1 MQYSHAAIPPYPQV
15 IAADVLTIATDF
27 QTIRLSASYS
37 PVSGNVFV
45 SSPGRDSSDL
55 VFPPSWP
62 GRLAVLPLVL
72 RSSFDVPLTVE
83 RITSSD
89 RRIIPILATEADGG
103 AYADDSTLSAYVLYD
118 PFPFCSSK
126 RQRPR
131 KRNFASPSAA
141 HAEGMFAYS
150 MLDTVTGPLSWRTLV
165 KRSLNCQ
172 RDATYLTNQLGHM
185 KNTSVRRVRGLTGQ
199 LHFNHSYFHDDDFA
213 WLAIRDQPFFSPNAP
228 EDL

>member
-141 HAEGMFAYS
+141 HAATGGLCSAAGSRAAAIVACGCAGTQADEGGVASLMSPAT
-150 MLDTVTGPLSWRTLV
+150 LPHNATAGRLATG
-165 KRSLNCQ
+165 
-172 RDATYLTNQLGHM
+172 
-185 KNTSVRRVRGLTGQ
+185 
-199 LHFNHSYFHDDDFA
+199 
-213 WLAIRDQPFFSPNAP
+213 
-228 EDL
+228 